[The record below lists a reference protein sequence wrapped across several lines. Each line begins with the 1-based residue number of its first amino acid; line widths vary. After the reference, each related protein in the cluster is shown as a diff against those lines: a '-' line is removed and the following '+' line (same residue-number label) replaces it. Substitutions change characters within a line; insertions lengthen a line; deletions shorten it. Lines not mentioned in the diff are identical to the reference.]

1 MSEDLMEKKM
11 ISRIKHAIVVLFLLC
26 NFSLAFA
33 APPKVTRFTL
43 NNSIRVVSLYV
54 EGSTDVVIFSY
65 LPLGLVTDGKTKA
78 QWSHLIEHLTLRTTG
93 PIDYPSSSA
102 ETMADNMRLESIGN
116 TDNWTQDLERHA
128 KWLSGLPFSEES
140 LAEEL
145 PNALSEID
153 ITETRLATHKWAS
166 AAWNQ
171 VFRHGET
178 DISLRGDVQSAKLSE
193 LQEYRDLHLVQA
205 DRVLLCVIGGVDS
218 ETLQPVMEEQ
228 LGSINLTAKMLP
240 PATVKSA
247 AVKNRTATWDINV
260 THYMETYAI
269 PRPEDED
276 YPALYIANALLNVV
290 LMQDTELKELIG
302 FVLCSVDLV
311 TPEQTYLQISASL
324 KPNTDV
330 AAVKQRIRLLIN
342 RLKEPKNNA
351 QVAMAAPS
359 LAMQFSSPLDVE
371 MIKQQIP
378 PGTSTTMALGNIGLW
393 WGMLEYQYG
402 KTLPQLAS
410 AFANVSAADVADVV
424 SRYLTE
430 EARMTLV
437 LTPSDAL
444 LDEFG
449 AVNEIDIKQPELP
462 PKESMPEVSEAD
474 MAKAKRILAAAVKAH
489 GGLEK
494 LQAVKNIVMEG
505 HTTANSP
512 TGPQIKGTSYY
523 VYPDKFRQDLKMPQ
537 GETTYVFDGTSGFV
551 LMPMGI
557 QPLPPQMANTFKD
570 AVFREPLWLLTN
582 LSQNDIPIQYAGKED
597 VQGKP
602 TSILLLPQPS
612 GEMMKL
618 FVSEDTHYIV
628 KIAYPD
634 SSQGITVNRE
644 TLLNDYRDVNG
655 VKVAYH
661 AVQNVEGQLF
671 SESRAT
677 RITLNAEL
685 EESLFQEPK

>member
-1 MSEDLMEKKM
+1 M
-11 ISRIKHAIVVLFLLC
+11 INRIKHAIVVIFLLG

-43 NNSIRVVSLYV
+43 SNGIQVVNLYV
-54 EGSTDVVIFSY
+54 EDSTDVCIFSY
-65 LPLGLVTDGKTKA
+65 LPLGLVADGKAKT
-78 QWSHLIEHLTLRTTG
+78 QWSHLIEHLTIRTTG
-93 PIDYPSSSA
+93 PIDFRTSSA
-102 ETMADNMRLESIGN
+102 ETMADNMRLEFIGN
-116 TDNWTQDLERHA
+116 TDNWTQGLEKQA
-128 KWLSGLPFSEES
+128 KWLSGLPFSEKS

-153 ITETRLATHKWAS
+153 TTEARLATHKWAS

-178 DISLRGDVQSAKLSE
+178 AVSMRDDVRSAQLSE
-193 LQEYRDLHLVQA
+193 LQEYRDQHLVQA
-205 DRVLLCVIGGVDS
+205 GRVLLCVIGGVKA

-228 LGSINLTAKMLP
+228 LGTINLTAKTLP
-240 PATVKSA
+240 PATATPA
-247 AVKNRTATWDINV
+247 AVKDRTATWDIDV

-269 PRPEDED
+269 PRPENED
-276 YPALYIANALLNVV
+276 YPALYIANALLNLV
-290 LMQDTELKELIG
+290 LMQDTELKEVIG
-302 FVLCSVDLV
+302 FVHCSVDLG

-324 KPNTDV
+324 KPDTDV
-330 AAVKQRIRLLIN
+330 EKVKQRIGLLIN
-342 RLKEPKNNA
+342 RLKHPENNA

-359 LAMQFSSPLDVE
+359 LSMQFSSPLDIE
-371 MIKQQIP
+371 MVKHQIP
-378 PGTSTTMALGNIGLW
+378 AGTSMTMALGNIGVW

-402 KTLPQLAS
+402 DILPQLAS
-410 AFANVSAADVADVV
+410 AFAKVSAGDVADVV
-424 SRYLTE
+424 NQYLTE
-430 EARMTLV
+430 DARMTLV
-437 LTPSDAL
+437 LTPRDTF

-449 AVNEIDIKQPELP
+449 AVNEIEIKQPEP
-462 PKESMPEVSEAD
+462 PPMESMPEASEAD
-474 MAKAKRILAAAVKAH
+474 MTKAKRILAAAVDAH

-505 HTTANSP
+505 HTSANSP
-512 TGPQIKGTSYY
+512 TGPEIEGTSYY
-523 VYPDKFRQDLKMPQ
+523 VYPDKFRQDLKMPR
-537 GETTYVFDGTSGFV
+537 GETAYVFDGTSGFV
-551 LMPMGI
+551 LMPMGV
-557 QPLPPQMANTFKD
+557 QPIPPQMANTFKD

-582 LSQNDIPIQYAGKED
+582 LSQNDIRIQYAGTED
-597 VQGKP
+597 VQGKS
-602 TSILLLPQPS
+602 TSILLLRQPS

-644 TLLNDYRDVNG
+644 TLLNDYRDVDG

-671 SESRAT
+671 SESRVT

>member
-1 MSEDLMEKKM
+1 M
-11 ISRIKHAIVVLFLLC
+11 INKIKHAIVVLFLLG

-43 NNSIRVVSLYV
+43 SNSIRVVSLYV
-54 EGSTDVVIFSY
+54 EDSTDVCIFSY
-65 LPLGLVTDGKTKA
+65 LPLGLVADGKAKT

-116 TDNWTQDLERHA
+116 TANWMQGLERHA

-145 PNALSEID
+145 PKALSEID
-153 ITETRLATHKWAS
+153 VTETRLATHKWAS

-178 DISLRGDVQSAKLSE
+178 DISMRGDVQSAELRE
-193 LQEYRDLHLVQA
+193 LQEYRDRHLVQA
-205 DRVLLCVIGGVDS
+205 DSVLLCVIGGVDS
-218 ETLQPVMEEQ
+218 ETLQPVIEAQ
-228 LGSINLTAKMLP
+228 LGSINLTAKALP
-240 PATVKSA
+240 PATATPEPVKD
-247 AVKNRTATWDINV
+247 RTATWDINV
-260 THYMETYAI
+260 SHYVETYAI
-269 PRPEDED
+269 PRPENED
-276 YPALYIANALLNVV
+276 YPALYIANALLNLG
-290 LMQDTELKELIG
+290 LMQDTELKELTG

-324 KPNTDV
+324 KPDTDIE
-330 AAVKQRIRLLIN
+330 AVKQRIRQRIN
-342 RLKEPKNNA
+342 RLKQPENNA

-359 LAMQFSSPLDVE
+359 LSMQFSSPLDIE
-371 MIKQQIP
+371 MMKQQKP
-378 PGTSTTMALGNIGLW
+378 AGVSETMMLGNIGLW

-402 KTLPQLAS
+402 EILPQLAG
-410 AFANVSAADVADVV
+410 AFANVSAADVADVAN
-424 SRYLTE
+424 RYLTE
-430 EARMTLV
+430 DDRMTLV
-437 LTPSDAL
+437 LTPRDAF

-449 AVNEIDIKQPELP
+449 AVNEIDIKQPEP
-462 PKESMPEVSEAD
+462 PPAEPMPEASEAD
-474 MAKAKRILAAAVKAH
+474 MAKAKEILAAAVEAH

-494 LQAVKNIVMEG
+494 LQAVKNIVMEASAS
-505 HTTANSP
+505 ANTP
-512 TGPQIKGTSYY
+512 AGPMQVEGKSYY
-523 VYPDKFRQDLKMPQ
+523 VYPDKFRQDMKMPQ
-537 GETTYVFDGTSGFV
+537 GETVYVFDGISGFV
-551 LMPMGI
+551 LMPMGV
-557 QPLPPQMANTFKD
+557 QPIPPQMANTFKD

-582 LSQNDIPIQYAGKED
+582 LSQNDIPIQYAGTED

-612 GEMMKL
+612 GEMMRL

-644 TLLNDYRDVNG
+644 TLLNDYRDVDG

>member
-1 MSEDLMEKKM
+1 M
-11 ISRIKHAIVVLFLLC
+11 INRIGHAIVGLFLLS

-33 APPKVTRFTL
+33 APPKVTCFTL
-43 NNSIRVVSLYV
+43 SNSIRVVSLYV
-54 EGSTDVVIFSY
+54 EESTDVIILSY

-93 PIDYPSSSA
+93 PIDYPASSA

-116 TDNWTQDLERHA
+116 TDNWTQGLERHA

-145 PNALSEID
+145 PKALSEID
-153 ITETRLATHKWAS
+153 VTETRLATHKWAS

-178 DISLRGDVQSAKLSE
+178 DISMRGDIQSAQLRE
-193 LQEYRDLHLVQA
+193 LQEYRDRHLVQA

-218 ETLQPVMEEQ
+218 ETLQPVMEAQ
-228 LGSINLTAKMLP
+228 LGSINLTAKTLP
-240 PATVKSA
+240 PATAASE
-247 AVKNRTATWDINV
+247 AVKDRTATWDINV

-269 PRPEDED
+269 PRPENED
-276 YPALYIANALLNVV
+276 YPALYIANALLNFV
-290 LMQDTELKELIG
+290 LMQDTQLKELTG
-302 FVLCSVDLV
+302 FVLCGVDLV

-324 KPNTDV
+324 KPDTDIE
-330 AAVKQRIRLLIN
+330 AVKQRIRQLIN
-342 RLKEPKNNA
+342 RLKQPENNA

-359 LAMQFSSPLDVE
+359 LSMQFSSPLDIE
-371 MIKQQIP
+371 MMKQQKP
-378 PGTSTTMALGNIGLW
+378 AGVSETMMLGNIGLW

-402 KTLPQLAS
+402 ETLPQLAG
-410 AFANVSAADVADVV
+410 ALAKVSADDVADVV
-424 SRYLTE
+424 NRYLTE
-430 EARMTLV
+430 DARMTLV
-437 LTPSDAL
+437 LTPRDAF

-449 AVNEIDIKQPELP
+449 AVNEIEIKQPEP
-462 PKESMPEVSEAD
+462 PPMEPMPEASEAD
-474 MAKAKRILAAAVKAH
+474 MTKAKRILAAAVNAH

-505 HTTANSP
+505 HTSANSP
-512 TGPQIKGTSYY
+512 TEPQIEGTSYY

-537 GETTYVFDGTSGFV
+537 GEMAYVFDGTSGFV
-551 LMPMGI
+551 LMPMGV
-557 QPLPPQMANTFKD
+557 QPIPPQMANTFKD

-582 LSQNDIPIQYAGKED
+582 LSQNDIPIQYAGTED

-618 FVSEDTHYIV
+618 FVSKDTHYIV

-644 TLLNDYRDVNG
+644 TLLNDYRDVDG

-661 AVQNVEGQLF
+661 AVQNVEGRLF
-671 SESRAT
+671 SESRVT